1 MAKTDL
7 PVYPNQAPQMM
18 DLTGLRVRLDT
29 LYSDSKGRQ
38 KPGIQR
44 RAEKMLQPLRAPLQT
59 ILARDEVVLYATHA
73 TPSLSLLQQFIQGW
87 AIYRYNLVILI
98 VTNRRLLQL
107 GIEPG
112 GAWKKS
118 IRALAW
124 GDVASAIVK
133 PSLLGGT
140 LKLRLADKTERAYWK
155 LRRADAKALKVI
167 LPALI
172 TASAGEATG
181 RGMLQLCPSCTGE
194 LTLREYRCHACG
206 LAFKD
211 ERTLLWRALAIPGG
225 AYFYVGQKWPGVGA
239 TIAELYVLIEILVLL
254 SAIRAASRMRSI
266 KDVLGLVAALV
277 FIIAL
282 LILEKA
288 FSIYHGRHAVRE
300 FLPLDS
306 GSTIGQSTAAVAGV

>member
-1 MAKTDL
+1 MAKTDFAL
-7 PVYPNQAPQMM
+7 YPNQAPQMM
-18 DLTGLRVRLDT
+18 DLTGLRVRIDS

-44 RAEKMLQPLRAPLQT
+44 RADKILQPLRAPLQKL
-59 ILARDEVVLYATHA
+59 LARDEVILYAAQA

-107 GIEPG
+107 AVEPG

-118 IRALAW
+118 IRSLAW
-124 GDVASAIVK
+124 GDVASVLVK
-133 PSLLGGT
+133 PALFGGT
-140 LKLRLADKTERAYWK
+140 LKLRLADKTEHAYWK
-155 LRRADAKALKVI
+155 LRRGDAKALKVI

-194 LTLREYRCHACG
+194 LIPREYRCRACG
-206 LAFKD
+206 LGFKD

-225 AYFYVGQKWPGVGA
+225 AYFYVGQKWPGVAA
-239 TIAELYVLIEILVLL
+239 TIGELYVLIEILVLL

-277 FIIAL
+277 FILAL

-306 GSTIGQSTAAVAGV
+306 GSTIGQNTAAVAGV

>member
-44 RAEKMLQPLRAPLQT
+44 RAEKMLQPLRAPLQK
-59 ILARDEVVLYATHA
+59 ILARDEVILYAA
-73 TPSLSLLQQFIQGW
+73 RALPSVRPLQQFIQGW
-87 AIYRYNLVILI
+87 AIYRYSLVILI

-118 IRALAW
+118 IRSLAW
-124 GDVASAIVK
+124 GDAVSAAVK
-133 PSLLGGT
+133 PALLGGT
-140 LKLRLADKTERAYWK
+140 LKLRLADKSERAYWK
-155 LRRADAKALKVI
+155 LRRSDAKALKVI

-172 TASAGEATG
+172 EASSGEATG

-194 LTLREYRCHACG
+194 LIPREYHCRSCG

-211 ERTLLWRALAIPGG
+211 EHTLLWRALAIPGG
-225 AYFYVGQKWPGVGA
+225 AYFYVGHKWPGVGA
-239 TIAELYVLIEILVLL
+239 TIAELYLLIEVLVLVG
-254 SAIRAASRMRSI
+254 AIRVASRAQSI
-266 KDVLGLVAALV
+266 KDALGLVAALL
-277 FIIAL
+277 FMIL
-282 LILEKA
+282 LLVTEKA
-288 FSIYHGRHAVRE
+288 VSIYHARHAVRE
-300 FLPLDS
+300 FMPLDS
-306 GSTIGQSTAAVAGV
+306 GSTVGQNTAAVAGV